1 MGKIGAAGGIQL
13 TWCDLASGVGLVDQ
27 ALRLKGTGST
37 GLQEG
42 QVVGC
47 SWLGQQYWQR
57 TG

>member
-1 MGKIGAAGGIQL
+1 MGKIGATGGIQL

-47 SWLGQQYWQR
+47 SGLGQ
-57 TG
+57 